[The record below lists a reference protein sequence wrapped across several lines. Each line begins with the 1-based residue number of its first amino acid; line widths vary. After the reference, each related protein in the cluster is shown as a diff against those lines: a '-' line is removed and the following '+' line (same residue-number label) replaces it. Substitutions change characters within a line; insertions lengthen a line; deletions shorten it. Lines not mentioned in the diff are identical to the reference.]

1 MPDPSNIPTT
11 QRGAVPGARYQAWKF
26 ILELPDGW
34 QDKTIYTLTGPVE
47 DGIQHSV
54 LITLEQDV
62 AFDSVREYAEWQI
75 SALEQELKGCKLLK
89 KGSISLANG
98 LPAYQAI
105 FSWYPSETLRVYQ
118 EQIFVLAEKTAYKL
132 TATFTK
138 KTRKTLGPQVERMM
152 LSFSPRK
159 PQ

>member
-1 MPDPSNIPTT
+1 MPDQSNVPSKQLGGIPGT
-11 QRGAVPGARYQAWKF
+11 RYQAREF
-26 ILELPDGW
+26 ALDLLLGW

-54 LITLEQDV
+54 LIILEHDV

-75 SALEQELKGCKLLK
+75 SALEQELKGCRLLK
-89 KGSISLANG
+89 KGSIALTNG
-98 LPAYQAI
+98 LPAYKAI
-105 FSWYPSETLRVYQ
+105 FSWYPTEDLRVFQ
-118 EQIFVLAEKTAYKL
+118 EQIFVLAERTAYKL

-152 LSFSPRK
+152 LSFNPRK